1 MKSDLLL
8 WAQLFNQSSNDILP
22 EQLTDGLLLN
32 TIFGIID
39 ERIDPD
45 DRLCKTVT
53 CVKDRLMNWKI
64 MIQNLRNYYLEVLQ
78 EVITI
83 RPPNIVLV
91 SKIPDSAQA
100 DQELEKV
107 LLFLLCAAVRCDRRD
122 YFIRQIMENLNP
134 DVQTGIMTCIKNVT
148 ECPTSIVSFEKL
160 RSSDADILRTFRSVV
175 NQLEDIYLEEIV
187 QLLDELASL
196 QSKFITLQA
205 RYQLAS
211 RSKTLGPTGL
221 KERSVSTVSLGV
233 DNSHSN
239 SNGHFAISTPR
250 LDEQTFLLRK
260 KSDIS
265 DLNESFEQTNEHL
278 NDGVFMNDNKAN
290 QIATTNNNIS
300 NVNELSEIGRMDS
313 GLEVETTELD
323 SIRSLYQPTDNLTPE
338 ILVMDMDKHHL
349 SVELAET
356 KAKLRRAHIEIE
368 DQADQ
373 LVELQDHLF
382 ETRRELSQVKEERA
396 RLADAAY
403 TARHWQDEVDALK
416 QTAERVINLEAE
428 NEKLKERLHEIDYY
442 KARCQ
447 QLTEDLE
454 ILSNEHSQ
462 WADKEEITH
471 EYHHKITD
479 LEKELNKTRC
489 QLTETENVC
498 FFLSLVSCHVNLIH
512 YLTLS
517 SMFNQIIQQKLQN
530 RISFDANDDDL
541 TTIEISANNHLQQQQ
556 QHLSQSNGLNC
567 SLSDQLSESVTNRLN
582 HLEEVNRRLNKEL
595 EMTKMLLVKAQSV
608 NEVNIETEASLAEM
622 KRENQLLTNKLE
634 RLETALSVQ
643 DERLCQLD
651 LERMSFETDARKT
664 RESLNTFKETSE
676 RHINELS
683 RENDYLTETIK
694 TLRGKNINDISSDER
709 IARLEKENSVLGESV
724 QNNVTCLARA
734 ELEIS
739 QLRHRLT
746 KADELCK
753 RLDSLTDERN
763 QLSAEL
769 GAAKREI
776 TALKEACSKQ
786 TDLEIALVSAEG
798 NCARLQTQ
806 LSTIRATCENS
817 VNMENELIR
826 LRQIETKCEQLQN
839 ALFTAIQKT
848 AQVEVER
855 DSLSTRL
862 TNLKQSLHSQRLL
875 DSENDEADDEEGG
888 IVSLHDEEVDSGNKT
903 GDSTE
908 ETSPECLGVTKLR
921 RKTISM
927 PPNLRHRD
935 RRRRGGYISYETE
948 LGRMDSEIKRLEAER
963 DTLRKNLE
971 EIQAKLTNEEA
982 AHESAMKESDERSK
996 QKISQLDSEINH
1008 LKASIRLSD
1017 QEIRRL
1023 RRELRDSEADQH
1035 LSDAMEKI
1043 KQLESQI
1050 IKLNNTIK
1058 QNETQLKDCE
1068 QQRSELCQQ
1077 INIEQKTVSALRN
1090 ELIMEKIQLQKRNSE
1105 LKCIQ
1110 VCLEKYGLSEDWFNE
1125 LSSKENSIE

>member
-1 MKSDLLL
+1 M
-8 WAQLFNQSSNDILP
+8 
-22 EQLTDGLLLN
+22 
-32 TIFGIID
+32 
-39 ERIDPD
+39 
-45 DRLCKTVT
+45 
-53 CVKDRLMNWKI
+53 
-64 MIQNLRNYYLEVLQ
+64 LRWG
-78 EVITI
+78 
-83 RPPNIVLV
+83 
-91 SKIPDSAQA
+91 KAQA
-100 DQELEKV
+100 DQELEKI

-134 DVQTGIMTCIKNVT
+134 DVQTGIMTCIKNVNKVT
-148 ECPTSIVSFEKL
+148 ECPASIVSFEKL

-175 NQLEDIYLEEIV
+175 NQLEDIYLE
-187 QLLDELASL
+187 LLDELASL
-196 QSKFITLQA
+196 QNKFITLQA

-211 RSKTLGPTGL
+211 RSKTLGPNGL
-221 KERSVSTVSLGV
+221 KERSVSTISLGV

-250 LDEQTFLLRK
+250 LDEQPFLSRK
-260 KSDIS
+260 NPDIS

-278 NDGVFMNDNKAN
+278 NDGVFMNDNKVN
-290 QIATTNNNIS
+290 QNTTTNNNIS
-300 NVNELSEIGRMDS
+300 NINELSEIGRMDS

-323 SIRSLYQPTDNLTPE
+323 SIRSLYPPTDNLTPE
-338 ILVMDMDKHHL
+338 ILVMDTDKHHL

-442 KARCQ
+442 KARNS
-447 QLTEDLE
+447 DLDLIKNLHE
-454 ILSNEHSQ
+454 ELGKLKLEHYTHKKFMNSPHKLANSKDIVTNNNNDNNNNNNNE
-462 WADKEEITH
+462 
-471 EYHHKITD
+471 
-479 LEKELNKTRC
+479 KT
-489 QLTETENVC
+489 
-498 FFLSLVSCHVNLIH
+498 
-512 YLTLS
+512 
-517 SMFNQIIQQKLQN
+517 
-530 RISFDANDDDL
+530 
-541 TTIEISANNHLQQQQ
+541 NNHLHQHHQQQL
-556 QHLSQSNGLNC
+556 LSQSNGLNC

-694 TLRGKNINDISSDER
+694 NLRGKNINDISSDER

-855 DSLSTRL
+855 DNLSTCL
-862 TNLKQSLHSQRLL
+862 TNLKQNLHSRRLL
-875 DSENDEADDEEGG
+875 ESENDEADDEEGG
-888 IVSLHDEEVDSGNKT
+888 IVGLHDEEVDSGNKT

-948 LGRMDSEIKRLEAER
+948 LGRLDSEIKRLEVER
-963 DTLRKNLE
+963 DTLRKSLE
-971 EIQAKLTNEEA
+971 EIQAKLTNEEV
-982 AHESAMKESDERSK
+982 AHESAMKESDERSR
-996 QKISQLDSEINH
+996 QKISQLESEINH

-1023 RRELRDSEADQH
+1023 RRELRDSETDQH

-1050 IKLNNTIK
+1050 IRLNNTIK
-1058 QNETQLKDCE
+1058 QNETHLKDGE

-1077 INIEQKTVSALRN
+1077 KHYVG
-1090 ELIMEKIQLQKRNSE
+1090 
-1105 LKCIQ
+1105 CII
-1110 VCLEKYGLSEDWFNE
+1110 VKPD
-1125 LSSKENSIE
+1125 NSINFRILNCEIKHAFNCYCNSF